1 MDITSKINYLFN
13 KNKFV
18 ATNNLTGGILSQRF
32 SQQDFL
38 FGDGIFIEN
47 VPSSPNFS
55 LSVDLNSDSR
65 EIKLTA
71 SNFYGTFRSEYFKKE
86 ASGNVVQLKN
96 IKLTR
101 LENNNQIWCFK
112 DSDNKIINKIIPSF
126 YNSGRNSDGNYEQPY
141 QIKLKT
147 PEQISKYPN
156 ENANQYIRPKKIIID
171 EDSGFIIFEDP
182 SEFNLS
188 EQNYPIIS
196 CCVYIGLVGISSIAE
211 NTDEFFKDAV
221 FQELQVS
228 NRVAINSSYSNNYKL
243 NIGGDI
249 NFTGDLYQNGNIYKE
264 IVNEVG
270 QTYKEV
276 VTQQP
281 HKFNEVDSEISSS
294 DIKIRWN
301 YNNILVDGSNNNSIM
316 GDTDNIKFQM
326 LPMIDKLHVDIS
338 GSTHGGI
345 SGAHTWVNLA
355 NYTDSLNNITYDPNG
370 EYLFANNENYN
381 TNKFKNILITKY
393 PDGSNG
399 NLIENILSLKD
410 QAIDVRIYGI
420 NFAKENP
427 SVYSR
432 ALVLNFPTGFP
443 SANPP
448 PIPSLQSFSIST
460 SNGNQINI
468 IYQVSATEQ
477 GKTGSAALITVGIT
491 DYESV
496 DTYSFYAATGL
507 LASSSK
513 SNDIN
518 PNVGKDTDF
527 ILSLPDLKFGT
538 QYKFKS
544 QVRNNLQS
552 RYSDFET
559 NFNNITS
566 PITYTKFPSTSSTY
580 PISGRTISVGNTT
593 RIETIYSPNFSSLT
607 SPKRDVIYLNKRSSS
622 DSDYF
627 YYQNS
632 NIKFEITNN
641 GTNVS
646 SSAIIG
652 KNTYDSNDDA
662 KLLSTFEVK
671 ILLNGN
677 VQFPQRNQK
686 VEFYGGDKNGNF
698 PKNSNPINTTT
709 TTIDNFINNS
719 TSNISD
725 IYSDDQKKGFRLGAS
740 VDFKSIPASNFLN
753 PGDLGSH
760 YPYTLRYIYTSDAN
774 TSSKLFLNNSN
785 TLDINNIYIDNI
797 ENDPIISLSG
807 TDSITVSKVTYIM
820 GIPSI
825 SGFTIGLVR
834 NINNMCSSNRIV
846 LYKIYDITIPNTNI
860 NNSELTVDE
869 LNTNQIASNSGSINM
884 ASNILSGT
892 HEFSDNIDNTIQ
904 TLTTTERV
912 YSLKPATVTQN
923 FNINIGNRYCDYS
936 SLNKLKTSS
945 NVFNNLHEFSTMT
958 TDSGTT
964 FGDVENI
971 AYEQIPH
978 KEGPTNIGISNIA
991 PKDWTL
997 LYIRGY
1003 FQTNTKQ
1010 PYPSITSTVYNFNN
1024 IVASDYNYNAGDISY
1039 GLDGTTT
1046 GPDPLNPPPKY
1057 KWITFLWNN
1066 ASDFTTANLPSN
1078 NLDLNNGHFKISNYF
1093 NSNIF
1098 TKLFDNDDNEVV
1110 GFIDLTTNAET
1121 RYFGWISLG
1130 FNPTDA
1136 WYGKSISGKSLTNIK
1151 DGYGAKT
1158 DSTKIKVFSP
1168 VTNITN
1174 IYITIGLKNNVS
1186 L

>member
-71 SNFYGTFRSEYFKKE
+71 ANFYGTFRSEYFKKE

-126 YNSGRNSDGNYEQPY
+126 YNSGRNSEGIYEQPY

-147 PEQISKYPN
+147 PEQIRKYPN

-171 EDSGFIIFEDP
+171 EDSGFVIFEDP

-196 CCVYIGLVGISSIAE
+196 CCVYIGLVGIPAIAE
-211 NTDEFFKDAV
+211 NTEEFFKDAV
-221 FQELQVS
+221 FQELKVS
-228 NRVAINSSYSNNYKL
+228 NRVAINSSYSNDYKL

-264 IVNEVG
+264 FVNEVG

-281 HKFNEVDSEISSS
+281 YKFNEVDSEISSS

-345 SGAHTWVNLA
+345 QGAHTWVNLA
-355 NYTDSLNNITYDPNG
+355 NYTDNLNNITYDANG
-370 EYLFANNENYN
+370 EYLIANNENYN

-393 PDGSNG
+393 PDDSNG

-443 SANPP
+443 SANSP

-477 GKTGSAALITVGIT
+477 GKTDSAALITVGIT

-496 DTYSFYAATGL
+496 DTYSFYAATGV

-527 ILSLPDLKFGT
+527 TLSLPDLKFGT

-566 PITYTKFPSTSSTY
+566 PIKYTKFPATSSTY
-580 PISGRTISVGNTT
+580 PISEITISVGTT
-593 RIETIYSPNFSSLT
+593 RRETIYSPNFSSLT
-607 SPKRDVIYLNKRSSS
+607 SPKNNVIYLNKRSSG
-622 DSDYF
+622 DSDQF
-627 YYQNS
+627 NYQNS

-641 GTNVS
+641 GTNFS

-652 KNTYDSNDDA
+652 KNTYDSNDEA
-662 KLLSTFEVK
+662 IRLSTFEVK

-677 VQFPQRNQK
+677 VQFPQRNQI

-698 PKNSNPINTTT
+698 PKNSNPIST
-709 TTIDNFINNS
+709 TTIQNFINNS
-719 TSNISD
+719 TSSISD

-740 VDFKSIPASNFLN
+740 VDFISIPASNFLN
-753 PGDLGSH
+753 TGDLGSH
-760 YPYTLRYIYTSDAN
+760 NPYTLRYIYTSVAN
-774 TSSKLFLNNSN
+774 SSLNLFSNNSN

-797 ENDPIISLSG
+797 ENDPSISRPG
-807 TDSITVSKVTYIM
+807 TDSITVSQVTYIM

-825 SGFTIGLVR
+825 SGFTLGTPGTIILER
-834 NINNMCSSNRIV
+834 KINNMCSTNRIV
-846 LYKIYDITIPNTNI
+846 PRVIYAIEIENTNI
-860 NNSELTVDE
+860 DSQLTVNDLTNDE
-869 LNTNQIASNSGSINM
+869 IKPTVNINIASK
-884 ASNILSGT
+884 ILSGI
-892 HEFSDNIDNTIQ
+892 HQFSTNIDNTIE
-904 TLTTTERV
+904 TLSTTERV
-912 YSLKPATVTQN
+912 YSLKPATVRHD
-923 FNINIGNRYCDYS
+923 FDINIGNRYCDYS
-936 SLNKLKTSS
+936 SLNKLSTSS
-945 NVFNNLHEFSTMT
+945 DVINNLRQFSTMT
-958 TDSGTT
+958 TDSGSTT
-964 FGDVENI
+964 FDDVSHI
-971 AYEQIPH
+971 AYEQILH
-978 KEGPTNIGISNIA
+978 KEGPIYTGRSNIA

-997 LYIRGY
+997 LYIRGK
-1003 FQTNTKQ
+1003 FQTNSKQ
-1010 PYPSITSTVYNFNN
+1010 PYPSINSTDYNFNGK
-1024 IVASDYNYNAGDISY
+1024 VANDYNYNAGNISY

-1046 GPDPLNPPPKY
+1046 TSSNNY
-1057 KWITFLWNN
+1057 KWITFQWNDT
-1066 ASDFTTANLPSN
+1066 SDFTNANLPSN
-1078 NLDLNNGHFKISNYF
+1078 NLDLNNGHFKISDYF

-1098 TKLFDNDDNEVV
+1098 TKLYDNDDDEVV
-1110 GFIDLTTNAET
+1110 GFIDLTTNT
-1121 RYFGWISLG
+1121 GNRYFGWISLG
-1130 FNPTDA
+1130 FNAQDP

-1158 DSTKIKVFSP
+1158 DSTKIKVFYP

-1174 IYITIGLKNNVS
+1174 IYITIGLDNNVS